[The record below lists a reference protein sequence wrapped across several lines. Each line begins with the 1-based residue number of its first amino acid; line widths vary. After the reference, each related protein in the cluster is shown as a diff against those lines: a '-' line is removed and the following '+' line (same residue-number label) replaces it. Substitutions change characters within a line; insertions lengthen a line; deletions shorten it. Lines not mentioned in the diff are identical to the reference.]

1 MIEQI
6 FTIVLTIVIGL
17 CVGSFLNVVI
27 YRIPNDMSLV
37 KPASHCPNCNHE
49 IKWYMNIPVFSYIFL
64 RGRCHY
70 CKARISP
77 IYPMVE
83 ILNMALWFVSLLVF
97 TPYVTTAFTQVTNWY
112 AFITSCIACSALICI
127 FFIDLKHME
136 IPDVLQLVLL
146 LCGLVSLLD
155 NPTWENIALK
165 VFGFIG
171 GGLLFYIVNLCYKLV
186 RKKDGI
192 GFGDIELSACMG
204 LLLGGYKLIYA
215 LLLSCV
221 VGGLILVIIHLVT
234 KGKGRVYPFAVLLA
248 PGFVI
253 ALFTGEFVVNA
264 YLSLLGG
271 H

>member
-1 MIEQI
+1 MNEIVQV
-6 FTIVLTIVIGL
+6 FTIVLTIVLGL

-37 KPASHCPNCNHE
+37 KPASHCPTCNHE

-64 RGRCHY
+64 RGKCHY

-77 IYPMVE
+77 IYPAVE
-83 ILNMALWFVSLLVF
+83 LLNMFLWFGCLTLF
-97 TPYVTTAFTQVTNWY
+97 TSYIVPSFQTNWY
-112 AFITSCIACSALICI
+112 RFITSCIACSALICI

-155 NPTWENIALK
+155 NPTWENVAVK

-171 GGLLFYIVNLCYKLV
+171 GGLLFYLVNLFYRLL

-192 GFGDIELSACMG
+192 GFGDVELSACMG
-204 LLLGGYKLIYA
+204 LLIGGYKLLYA

-221 VGGLILVIIHLVT
+221 IGGVILVIVNAIK
-234 KGKGRVYPFAVLLA
+234 KGKGKVYPFAVLLV
-248 PGFVI
+248 PGFI
-253 ALFTGEFVVNA
+253 AAIYTGDFVVSW
-264 YLSLLGG
+264 YMTLLGG